1 MAEATYQRR
10 PDEYPL
16 TVEAAKD
23 SGELIQLPNGKAGYC
38 IPAAGAEAG
47 DRVAFKSWGVVNVP
61 KATGIVLLAGG
72 KAYWDHSANNV
83 TYKSVNDRDFY
94 VGTVVADAAS
104 GDTTVTIDLNADPT
118 YLIDL
123 ARDPFK
129 TAIVLTAGTPALNR
143 RGGAHNMLF
152 SATNEAQKVDALSK
166 EGFVVGANAI
176 VEMRIDVVSDGA
188 GSAAD
193 ANIGIASATHATDA
207 DSIAQHLFLHL
218 DANNANINFQSKD
231 GTTTVASTDST
242 IDYTEGTPFEVWFDL
257 RTPTAVKIYVNGV
270 RVLSGTTFDVS
281 AAASVWKLLA
291 HIEKTAST
299 DAYEIDVDWLRVRIA
314 EQ

>member
-10 PDEYPL
+10 PDEFPL

-23 SGELIQLPNGKAGYC
+23 SGEIIQMPNGKAGYC
-38 IPAAGAEAG
+38 IPAAGAESG
-47 DRVAFKSWGVVNVP
+47 DRVSFKTSGVVNVA

-83 TYKSVNDRDFY
+83 TYKSANDRDFFI
-94 VGTVVADAAS
+94 GTVVADAAS
-104 GDTTVTIDLNADPT
+104 GDTTVTIDLNEEPK

-123 ARDPFK
+123 SRDPFK

-143 RGGAHNMLF
+143 RGGTHNMLF
-152 SATNEAQKVDALSK
+152 STTNEAQKVDALSK

-188 GSAAD
+188 GTAAD

-218 DANNANINFQSKD
+218 DANNTNINFQSKD
-231 GTTTVASTDST
+231 GTTTVTSTDST
-242 IDYTEGTPFEVWFDL
+242 QDYTEGTPFEVWFDL
-257 RTPTAVKIYVNGV
+257 RNPASVKIYVNGA